1 MKPYRNAA
9 LLATAKGQPCMLQ
22 IPGVCNGDES
32 TVVACHS
39 NMQIHGKGMGKR
51 ADDLFVSFGCANCH
65 YELDYG
71 TKLSREEKEL
81 AFYRGMSR
89 TQRYWL
95 AEGIIG

>member
-39 NMQIHGKGMGKR
+39 NMSLHGKGVGLR
-51 ADDLFVSFGCANCH
+51 SHDWAIAYGCANCH
-65 YELDYG
+65 YEIDHG
-71 TKLSREEKEL
+71 HK
-81 AFYRGMSR
+81 MSR
-89 TQRYWL
+89 AEREDAWFRGNARTL
-95 AEGIIG
+95 AYLFDEGILR